1 MLGCVTLTEF
11 VEKLPRLSFSVT
23 LAVCN
28 PAIHAGINLPVL
40 VKKLQPVNC
49 ASADHSR
56 KLSKCI
62 VQVSGTP
69 ANCEV
74 WSDSLQHFLHGLV
87 SVVGWPI
94 KVLR

>member
-11 VEKLPRLSFSVT
+11 VEKLPRLSFSVCLT
-23 LAVCN
+23 MCN

-40 VKKLQPVNC
+40 AKKLQLVNC

-62 VQVSGTP
+62 VRVSGTP
-69 ANCEV
+69 VNFRAQAFVCKLANFAFV
-74 WSDSLQHFLHGLV
+74 F
-87 SVVGWPI
+87 
-94 KVLR
+94 